1 MATSTVVVARED
13 LTIHGATEA
22 SPGETDPAQ
31 IENHFF
37 NTIEQHNADAI
48 VLDLTG
54 SHEQGIAA
62 IHRIR
67 QRSPVPII
75 IVCNPEDK
83 SMAAYRRAGATAC
96 MTPPVNLMRLKET
109 LQQAE
114 QKDPELPFD
123 APSRGIE
130 AGIEALSF
138 SGFVLRPQEQRL
150 TAPNGAEVN
159 LSSAESRVLQHLAG
173 TPGVVWPATAIAE
186 AVGPDQSGNADRA
199 VGPVIA
205 RLRKKLGKLA
215 GPAGQRLIKTEI
227 GRGYMLTAEAVPA
240 WPAAFPARS
249 A

>member
-13 LTIHGATEA
+13 LTIPGAFEA
-22 SPGETDPAQ
+22 SPGAADPAQ

-37 NTIEQHNADAI
+37 NTIEQHKADAV
-48 VLDLTG
+48 VLDLTS
-54 SHEQGIAA
+54 SHEQGVMA
-62 IHRIR
+62 IRRIR
-67 QRSPVPII
+67 KRSPVPIVV
-75 IVCNPEDK
+75 VCSPEDK

-96 MTPPVNLMRLKET
+96 MTPPVDLMELKKT
-109 LQQAE
+109 LE
-114 QKDPELPFD
+114 QVERKGPELPFD
-123 APSRGIE
+123 GPSNGIE
-130 AGIEALSF
+130 TLSF
-138 SGFVLRPQEQRL
+138 SGFVLRPGARRL
-150 TAPNGAEVN
+150 IGPDGAEMN

-186 AVGPDQSGNADRA
+186 AVGPDQRGDADRA

-205 RLRKKLGKLA
+205 RLRKKLGILA

-227 GRGYMLTAEAVPA
+227 GRGYMLIAEAVPA